1 MSETIFPTHTHTHTV
16 INVHNSPSK
25 SFKTFKI
32 QLGIT
37 NRGIKYWSVCLDFW
51 WAWWPLFLPQTF
63 PITLLSSFIRAAEML
78 APIFLKNTVVSFYFF
93 LLTVEWPLIN
103 VLRQLWK
110 RPDFTPADI
119 KLSLPQH
126 RELHNWLGL
135 SGPKSSYLK
144 LNFYS
149 ISGHLNFALIFPS
162 FSTSSGSSSQNP
174 LFQSSMVSCFV
185 LSSSF

>member
-1 MSETIFPTHTHTHTV
+1 MSETIFPTHTHTV

-37 NRGIKYWSVCLDFW
+37 NRGIKYWRVCLDFW

-63 PITLLSSFIRAAEML
+63 LIALLSSFIKAAEIL
-78 APIFLKNTVVSFYFF
+78 APIFLKNIFVSFYFF
-93 LLTVEWPLIN
+93 LLTVEWPFIN
-103 VLRQLWK
+103 VLRQLWN
-110 RPDFTPADI
+110 RPDFKLADI
-119 KLSLPQH
+119 KLSLLQY

-135 SGPKSSYLK
+135 SGPKSGYLK
-144 LNFYS
+144 LNIYS
-149 ISGHLNFALIFPS
+149 ILGHPNIALIFPS